1 MQCNDLR
8 SCTDEENRMHQTAR
22 VFASLTLSIFIVTS
36 CARHDDSKPKPE
48 TAWQSRSPAEIA
60 ATLETALPGMMETA
74 TIPGLSICLIADF
87 EIVWCAGFGLAEE
100 GAPVT
105 TETIFQAAS
114 LSKPVFAY
122 TVLRLVDDGVLD
134 LDTPLLEYVNVEAVR
149 ADHLGE
155 DFDDSRVQEITA
167 RMVLTHT
174 SGFPNW
180 RRNGELSFLFDP
192 GARFGYS
199 GEGFGLLQ
207 KVVERITASSVEE
220 LVSSLAFEPLGLTS
234 STYTASQVDL
244 ERYAWPHEASGEAEP
259 RPEDLEDRI
268 RKARPHAA
276 ATLMT
281 TAPDYAR
288 FLIGLMTGEGLSQAI
303 HADLLRPQSLVEDGG
318 SVAWGLG
325 TGLELSDG
333 GARVWHWG
341 DNNNSKAFYVADP
354 RAGDGVVYFA
364 NSYNGLSLVGD
375 ILEVAMPG
383 DHPLLEGALL
393 ADYPAYDSP
402 DFLLAQAVFADG
414 TEGALR
420 VAQETRQ
427 QGNDKPSEAV
437 VNRLGYWLLR
447 HDRVEEAIE
456 LFELNVE
463 LYPEAF
469 NVYDSLGEAQLV
481 KGLREEGLTNYRRSL
496 ELNPDNDNARQVLAE
511 AGVPVD

>member
-1 MQCNDLR
+1 MN
-8 SCTDEENRMHQTAR
+8 HTAR
-22 VFASLTLSIFIVTS
+22 VLAFLTLSIFVVTS
-36 CARHDDSKPKPE
+36 CARHDGSQLPSE
-48 TAWQSRSPAEIA
+48 AAPAGPAAEEIA
-60 ATLETALPGMMETA
+60 AMLEADLPRMMGAA
-74 TIPGLSICLIADF
+74 TIPGLSICVISGNEIA
-87 EIVWCAGFGLAEE
+87 WCEGFGVAEE
-100 GAPVT
+100 DTPVT

-122 TVLRLVDDGVLD
+122 AVLALVDEGVLD
-134 LDTPLLEYVNVEAVR
+134 LDKPLLQYVSEDTAK

-155 DFDDSRVQEITA
+155 GFDDPRVHEITA
-167 RMVLTHT
+167 RMVMTHT

-207 KVVERITASSVEE
+207 RVVERITESTLEE
-220 LVSSLAFEPLGLTS
+220 LMTRYAFEPLAMTG
-234 STYTASQVDL
+234 STFTASRVDL
-244 ERYAWPHEASGEAEP
+244 ERYAWPHEAWGEAEP
-259 RPEDLEDRI
+259 KPEDLEDRI
-268 RKARPHAA
+268 RKAKPHAA

-288 FLIGLMTGEGLSQAI
+288 FLIGLMTGEGLSEAI
-303 HADLLRPQSLVEDGG
+303 HDDLLRPQAFVEDGG
-318 SVAWGLG
+318 NVAWGLG
-325 TGLELSDG
+325 TGLELTGDEI
-333 GARVWHWG
+333 RVWHWG

-354 RAGDGVVYFA
+354 RTGDGVVYFA
-364 NSYNGLSLVGD
+364 NSYNGLGLVGE

-402 DFLLAQAVFADG
+402 NFHFMNAVFAEG
-414 TEGALR
+414 AEGALR
-420 VAQETRQ
+420 VARELQQ
-427 QGNDKPSEAV
+427 QGGDIPSEAA

-447 HDRVEEAIE
+447 RDRTDEAIA

-481 KGLREEGLTNYRRSL
+481 KGLREEGLANYRRSL
-496 ELNPDNDNARQVLAE
+496 ELNPDNDNARKVLAE